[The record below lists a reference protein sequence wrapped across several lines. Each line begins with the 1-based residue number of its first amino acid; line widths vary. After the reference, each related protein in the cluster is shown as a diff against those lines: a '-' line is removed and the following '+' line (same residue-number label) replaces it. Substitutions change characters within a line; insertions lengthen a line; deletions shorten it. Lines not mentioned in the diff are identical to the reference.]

1 MYDVPPPLPVK
12 PVKILDQFRAFL
24 RTIGKAYR
32 TEKSYVY
39 WMKRLI
45 VHHNLTH
52 PSQMNKDHLEDF
64 LNTQVLIAKNSYS
77 TQRIAAASFKC
88 FFNDFNDR
96 NFQDLTYSRSTRQ
109 QKKQQALTRAEALEL
124 VQHLHP
130 DINLLTRLL
139 LGTGLRIKEG
149 VELRVEDIDFARREV
164 FVRDGKGSKS
174 RYLPL
179 PQDCL
184 LDLKN
189 QRDFVLCQHTQDLA
203 LGYGR
208 VYLPDSIARYDN
220 QENKQFKHQFM
231 FPQQRLS
238 FEPSSKVLC
247 RHHISDN
254 YTYKL
259 LKQAARQTSIL
270 KKVSCHTLRH
280 TYATFLL
287 IQGYNIR
294 EIQTLLGHASIKTT
308 QRYLHSLSVDIRSI
322 VSPADYKDPT

>member
-1 MYDVPPPLPVK
+1 M
-12 PVKILDQFRAFL
+12 
-24 RTIGKAYR
+24 
-32 TEKSYVY
+32 
-39 WMKRLI
+39 
-45 VHHNLTH
+45 
-52 PSQMNKDHLEDF
+52 
-64 LNTQVLIAKNSYS
+64 
-77 TQRIAAASFKC
+77 
-88 FFNDFNDR
+88 
-96 NFQDLTYSRSTRQ
+96 
-109 QKKQQALTRAEALEL
+109 
-124 VQHLHP
+124 HP

-208 VYLPDSIARYDN
+208 VYLPSSIARYDN
-220 QENKQFKHQFM
+220 QENKQLKHQFM

-247 RHHISDN
+247 RHHISDS

-280 TYATFLL
+280 TYASFLL

-308 QRYLHSLSVDIRSI
+308 QRYLHTLSVDIRSI